1 MFPDFRSPKGYVS
14 LILLAAM
21 FAVPVIAG
29 TPFWTNLFILLFVFA
44 AMSVAWNI
52 VGGYAGKLSLGHA
65 VFYGIGGYTAT
76 LLTQNFAISPWIGM
90 AAGALLSGVVAAVI
104 SYPTLRLRGPFFA
117 LASIAILEVFR
128 LLVIHEES
136 WTGGSSGI
144 SLPLNIGWTW
154 IVFREKVN
162 YVIIAFALFA
172 LVLWVSWAIRKSR
185 MGHYLIAIRERE
197 DAARSVGIPTVRMKI
212 LAAVVSAML
221 TSIIGTFHITY
232 LTFIDPAS
240 AFSLDLS
247 VQIAMFALI
256 GGLGTVAGPI
266 AGTFLVLPIAELARG
281 WLSAVGNGM
290 HGLIY
295 GLILVA
301 VVLTIPRGLAGA
313 FGPVIERLLARLPY
327 LGRAEG
333 DRQRRVAVL
342 AAAPAAGGWSTPLAE
357 AAAPP
362 LPSAVPPPAQPQEAL
377 ELADAASMPAAPA
390 RPIGAPILKAEH
402 LHKRFGGLRATNDV
416 SLTLHEHEILGII
429 GPNGAGKTTVFNL
442 LSGFLAPDQGTV
454 QLRTA
459 EGQWV
464 SCGTPDQFAHRG
476 LGRTFQIAQ
485 PFTGLS
491 VLENIMLGAFIHTAD
506 RDEAERIAREVA
518 ERTRLTRFLDTEARN
533 LTVGGMKRLEMARAL
548 ATRPRILLLDEV
560 MAGLNPT
567 DIEAAIQLIR
577 GIRDSGV
584 SILLIEHMMRAT
596 MALSDRI
603 IVINE
608 GSVLVSGTPRE
619 VVENP
624 AVIEA
629 YLGKEYQDA

>member
-1 MFPDFRSPKGYVS
+1 
-14 LILLAAM
+14 LA
-21 FAVPVIAG
+21 
-29 TPFWTNLFILLFVFA
+29 T
-44 AMSVAWNI
+44 
-52 VGGYAGKLSLGHA
+52 
-65 VFYGIGGYTAT
+65 
-76 LLTQNFAISPWIGM
+76 
-90 AAGALLSGVVAAVI
+90 
-104 SYPTLRLRGPFFA
+104 
-117 LASIAILEVFR
+117 IAILEVIR

-154 IVFREKVN
+154 MVFRDKIN
-162 YVIIAFALFA
+162 YVIIAFGLFL
-172 LVLWVSWAIRKSR
+172 LVVWVSWYIRKSR

-197 DAARSVGIPTVRMKI
+197 DAARAVGIHTVKVKI
-212 LAAVVSAML
+212 LAAVISAML

-232 LTFIDPAS
+232 LTFVDPGS

-247 VQIAMFALI
+247 IQIAMFALI
-256 GGLGTVAGPI
+256 GGLGTVSGPI

-290 HGLIY
+290 HGLVY

-313 FGPVIERLLARLPY
+313 LGPAIERALARLPY
-327 LGRAEG
+327 LGRPRAKREFLPEP
-333 DRQRRVAVL
+333 VL
-342 AAAPAAGGWSTPLAE
+342 
-357 AAAPP
+357 PP
-362 LPSAVPPPAQPQEAL
+362 QTRTG
-377 ELADAASMPAAPA
+377 M
-390 RPIGAPILKAEH
+390 PILKAEN
-402 LHKRFGGLRATNDV
+402 LFKNFGGLRATNDV
-416 SLTLHEHEILGII
+416 TLTLHENEILGVI

-442 LSGFLAPDQGTV
+442 LSGFLAPDKGRVT
-454 QLRTA
+454 LRSA
-459 EGQWV
+459 GGEWI
-464 SCGTPDQFAHRG
+464 SCGTPDDFAHKG
-476 LGRTFQIAQ
+476 LGRTFQIAR

-491 VLENIMLGAFIHTAD
+491 VLENIMLGAFINTSDH
-506 RDEAERIAREVA
+506 DEAEQIARAVA
-518 ERTRLTRFLDTEARN
+518 EQTNLTRQLHIEARN
-533 LTVGGMKRLEMARAL
+533 LTVGGMKRLEVARAL

-567 DIEAAIQLIR
+567 DIAAAIQMIR
-577 GIRDSGV
+577 AIRDSGV

-608 GSVLVSGTPRE
+608 GSVLASGAPQE
-619 VVENP
+619 VVEDP

>member
-1 MFPDFRSPKGYVS
+1 MFPDFRSPKAYVS
-14 LILLAAM
+14 LILLIAM
-21 FAVPVIAG
+21 FVVPALLD
-29 TPFWTNLFILLFVFA
+29 TPFWINLFVLLFVFS

-52 VGGYAGKLSLGHA
+52 VGGYAGQLSLGHA

-76 LLTQNFAISPWIGM
+76 LLTQNFGITPWIGM
-90 AAGALLSGVVAAVI
+90 LAGAVISALVAVVI
-104 SYPTLRLRGPFFA
+104 SYPTLRLKGPFFA
-117 LASIAILEVFR
+117 LATIAILEVVR

-154 IVFREKVN
+154 MVFREKLN
-162 YVIIAFALFA
+162 YLIIAYGLF
-172 LVLWVSWAIRKSR
+172 LVVLWVSWKIRKSR

-197 DAARSVGIPTVRMKI
+197 DAARAVGINTVNMKI
-212 LAAVVSAML
+212 LAAVISAAL
-221 TSIIGTFHITY
+221 TSIVGTFHITY
-232 LTFIDPAS
+232 LTFVDPGS

-247 VQIAMFALI
+247 VQVAMFALI

-281 WLSAVGNGM
+281 WLSGAGNGM
-290 HGLIY
+290 HGLVY
-295 GLILVA
+295 GLILVG

-313 FGPVIERLLARLPY
+313 LGPMVERMLDRLPY
-327 LGRAEG
+327 LGARRAA
-333 DRQRRVAVL
+333 AVRA
-342 AAAPAAGGWSTPLAE
+342 AAAPAAANDGQATP
-357 AAAPP
+357 
-362 LPSAVPPPAQPQEAL
+362 V
-377 ELADAASMPAAPA
+377 
-390 RPIGAPILKAEH
+390 LKAEN
-402 LHKRFGGLRATNDV
+402 LFKNFGGLRATNDV
-416 SLTLHEHEILGII
+416 SLELGRNEILGVI

-442 LSGFLAPDQGTV
+442 LSGFLSPDQGRVSLRDAGGAWV
-454 QLRTA
+454 QCA
-459 EGQWV
+459 
-464 SCGTPDQFAHRG
+464 TPSQFARKG
-476 LGRTFQIAQ
+476 LGRTFQIAK

-491 VLENIMLGAFIHTAD
+491 VLENIMLGAFINTAD

-518 ERTRLTRFLDTEARN
+518 ERTHLTRFLHTEARN
-533 LTVGGMKRLEMARAL
+533 LTVGGMKRLEIARAL

-567 DIEAAIQLIR
+567 DIEEAIRMIR

-584 SILLIEHMMRAT
+584 SVLLIEHMMQAT

-608 GSVLVSGTPRE
+608 GSVLVSGKPRD
-619 VVENP
+619 VVEHP

-629 YLGKEYQDA
+629 YLGKDYQDA